1 MEHSIKRTE
10 LAGVPAIRVDGDF
23 DVAASV
29 DVDRALTDLEA
40 TGPAVIAL
48 DLRELEIIDS
58 SGLRIVLNAVNR
70 AREQG
75 RRLVVVAPS
84 SGPVGRLLELTLL
97 GDYIELV
104 DDPAQITQ

>member
-1 MEHSIKRTE
+1 MEHSIQRTE
-10 LAGVPAIRVDGDF
+10 LAGVPAIRVVGDF

-29 DVDRALTDLEA
+29 DVDRSLTDLEA

-75 RRLVVVAPS
+75 RRLVVVAPP

-104 DDPAQITQ
+104 DDPALITR